1 MVGIYSFMS
10 MADMPDLISESAV
23 AHNSMELENSIFVVS

>member
-1 MVGIYSFMS
+1 

-23 AHNSMELENSIFVVS
+23 THNSVELENSIFVVS